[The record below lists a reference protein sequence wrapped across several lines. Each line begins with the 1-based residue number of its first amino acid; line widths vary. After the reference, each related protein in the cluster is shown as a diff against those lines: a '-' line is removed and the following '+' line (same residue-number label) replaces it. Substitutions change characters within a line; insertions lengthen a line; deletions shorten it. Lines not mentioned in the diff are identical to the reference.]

1 MGARAGIVYHARS
14 GDAYVLVLR
23 QGGKVGQLGD
33 GAEPAWSP
41 DGDFV
46 AFHQGDRVMVIDVT
60 DGQGGE
66 AKTILTT
73 GSEDNPDPAW

>member
-1 MGARAGIVYHARS
+1 VYHARA

-23 QGGKVGQLGD
+23 QGGKVGQLVD

-46 AFHQGDRVMVIDVT
+46 AFHRGDRVMVIDVI
-60 DGQGGE
+60 DGHGGE
-66 AKTILTT
+66 AKTMLTT
-73 GSEDNPDPAW
+73 GSGDNPDPAW

>member
-1 MGARAGIVYHARS
+1 M
-14 GDAYVLVLR
+14 
-23 QGGKVGQLGD
+23 GQLGD
-33 GAEPAWSP
+33 GAEPAWSL
-41 DGDFV
+41 DRRFRE
-46 AFHQGDRVMVIDVT
+46 FHQGDRVMVIDVT